1 MDIVTKIKELKKERN
16 AIILAHNYQPPELQ
30 DIADFTGDSLGL
42 SIQASESCADVI
54 VFCGVYFMAETAKIL
69 SPNKRVFIP
78 DKTAGCPLADMIT
91 ADQLRELKKQ
101 HPNAKTMCYVNTTAE
116 VKAECDFCCTS
127 ANAETMLKECF
138 SDEDEIIFVPD
149 KYLASYAARKT
160 GRNVIIWNGY
170 CPIHAQILAEHI
182 IEQKQLHPSA
192 EVLAHPE
199 CRQDVIALADAVLST
214 SGMLRYAKESSSQEF
229 IIATEA
235 GMIYPL
241 QKEIPDKKFY
251 PATELAVCQN
261 MKKGSLDKLLLC
273 LEEMA
278 GEVILSDEIIKGAQ
292 KSINNMIKAGR
303 QNAGLQPA
311 HTNTS

>member
-42 SIQASESCADVI
+42 SIQASESPADVI

-78 DKTAGCPLADMIT
+78 EKTAGCPLADMIT
-91 ADQLRELKKQ
+91 AGQLRELKKQ
-101 HPNAKTMCYVNTTAE
+101 HPNAKTICYVNTTAE

-149 KYLASYAARKT
+149 KYLALYAAGKT

-170 CPIHAQILAEHI
+170 CSIHAKILAEHI

-192 EVLAHPE
+192 EVLVHPE
-199 CRQDVIALADAVLST
+199 CRQEVIALADAVLST

-229 IIATEA
+229 IIATEV

-241 QKEIPDKKFY
+241 QKEVAGKKFY
-251 PATELAVCQN
+251 PATELAVCRN